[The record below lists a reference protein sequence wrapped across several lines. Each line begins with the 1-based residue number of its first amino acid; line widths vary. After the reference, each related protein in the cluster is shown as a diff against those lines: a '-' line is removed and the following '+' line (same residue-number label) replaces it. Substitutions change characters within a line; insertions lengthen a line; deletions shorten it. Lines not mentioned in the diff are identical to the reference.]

1 MIKINII
8 KKYYYKK
15 NKKFFQKKIITIN
28 KFILNKN
35 LIVKLNFYEYVNNKL
50 QIFNFKGIL
59 INNKSNNYIILL
71 KFNNNDIIYLYFN
84 LNTFNLINIFKTGKF
99 NINK

>member
-15 NKKFFQKKIITIN
+15 YKNFFQKKIIIN
-28 KFILNKN
+28 KKFILNKN
-35 LIVKLNFYEYVNNKL
+35 LIIKLNFYEYIRNKL

-59 INNKSNNYIILL
+59 LNNKNNNYIILL

-84 LNTFNLINIFKTGKF
+84 LNTFNLINIFKIGKF
-99 NINK
+99 NIN